1 MLIQAVASQIQRR
14 RVSPPVAPPPAPSLG
29 TYQSAYDLHTVG
41 VNPKTTPTFTTQADG
56 SSLYV
61 FAACDLNEFGTSGV
75 SHNKTG
81 AVSHVGSLQY
91 TLWAPYGAR
100 MFRVQSLQGGTGQ
113 TVSMT
118 VGAGAATAEKTIMAV
133 EVMHGRTLQDWNVQE
148 LPASAASSVTGP
160 TVTTTGAA
168 VLLSAWFGDASV
180 SNPLSA
186 AVSAASQADGWT
198 LLPGMEITIDSQAH
212 IQAALAARVVSG
224 AGSYSCEWNHVP
236 NQRALMFA
244 AAVQA

>member
-1 MLIQAVASQIQRR
+1 MLLHAAASQSVRR
-14 RVSPPVAPPPAPSLG
+14 RVSPPTVVVNPSLG
-29 TYQSAYDLHTVG
+29 GYNSAYDIHTVG
-41 VNPKTTPTFTTQADG
+41 VNPKTTPTFTTQGDG
-56 SSLYV
+56 SGLYV

-91 TLWAPYGAR
+91 TFWAPYGAR

-133 EVMHGRTLQDWNVQE
+133 EVMNGRTLQDWNAQE
-148 LPASAASSVTGP
+148 LPASAAASVTGP
-160 TVTTTGAA
+160 SVTTTGAA
-168 VLLSAWFGDASV
+168 VLLSAWWGDANV
-180 SNPLSA
+180 SNPMSADLSA
-186 AVSAASQADGWT
+186 AALADGWQK
-198 LLPGMEITIDSQAH
+198 LIEITVESQAH

-224 AGSYSCEWNHVP
+224 AGTYSCEWNHVP